1 MKKPA
6 TRKPLLLP
14 FMTVL
19 GISVS
24 PAPLSYAET
33 YLTVPE
39 AQQALWQQQAL
50 RKVPVTLSKKQMKAI
65 ARASKTRV
73 RQAQLNVWKTPDN
86 GWFIV
91 DQVVGKHEMIDL
103 AVALE
108 SDGSVKGVE
117 ILQYRETY
125 GDEVRY
131 PKWLA
136 QFIGKN
142 YSQHLKLDE
151 EIKNIS
157 GATLSCRHVTDGVN
171 RLTQTW
177 HQILRYL

>member
-1 MKKPA
+1 M
-6 TRKPLLLP
+6 RKPLLLSL
-14 FMTVL
+14 TAALGV
-19 GISVS
+19 GIST
-24 PAPLSYAET
+24 APYSHAET
-33 YLTVPE
+33 YLTVPQ
-39 AQQALWQQQAL
+39 AQQALWQQQTL
-50 RKVPVTLSKKQMKAI
+50 RQVPVTLSKKQMKAI
-65 ARASKTRV
+65 AKASKTRV

-91 DQVVGKHEMIDL
+91 DQVVGKHEMIDI
-103 AVALE
+103 AVALQA
-108 SDGSVKGVE
+108 DGSVKGVE

-125 GDEVRY
+125 GDQVRH

-136 QFIGKN
+136 QFIGKTHA
-142 YSQHLKLDE
+142 QHLTLDKD
-151 EIKNIS
+151 IKNIS